1 MESQN
6 IPQWLAWARK
16 IEALAQAGLHYGEN
30 EYDLDRYRQLKQ
42 LAAEIVSEHTSHPTG
57 EILETFALAE
67 GYSTPKVDVRA
78 AVVQDGNILL
88 VREMVDGGW
97 TLPGGWVDVG
107 DRPAEAAEREA
118 LEESGYQVRAVK
130 LVGVYDAN
138 RTAELRF
145 NHAFKLVFLCELL
158 GGEAAESYET
168 TEVGWFDWEHIPQ
181 PFSGTRTNLRHL
193 DDVRALIADPDLP
206 TVFD

>member
-1 MESQN
+1 MLRVCVFGSGG
-6 IPQWLAWARK
+6 WGT
-16 IEALAQAGLHYGEN
+16 ALAQLCASRG
-30 EYDLDRYRQLKQ
+30 YRVTQW
-42 LAAEIVSEHTSHPTG
+42 
-57 EILETFALAE
+57 
-67 GYSTPKVDVRA
+67 
-78 AVVQDGNILL
+78 
-88 VREMVDGGW
+88 VREPEVLKSINEQHLNPLFLPDVPLSPHIVA
-97 TLPGGWVDVG
+97 TLD
-107 DRPAEAAEREA
+107 EREA

-181 PFSGTRTNLRHL
+181 PFSGTRTNQRHL
-193 DDVRALIADPDLP
+193 DDVRALIADPDRP